1 MSKKTNLLLRY
12 ESMLRG
18 ESVEWFDT
26 EDYEEIALEYEMAS
40 MLSNAIEA
48 IEMGLKY
55 HPMSEELLARKA
67 YFLLIK
73 GQIEEAENLM
83 SVVTDKSD
91 ETQLIRVELRLI
103 SGDIDEAI
111 TLIKELLKGE
121 SLQSE
126 HLLSVIDLCADY
138 KLYKEILLDI
148 FTSIGKFERTQQLYL
163 LREFMKVLEEE
174 SEYKL
179 QLQVVEK
186 ILDMDPYSYHEWL
199 RAIELYLYHS
209 DIQKAF
215 EAIDY
220 ALAIDPKNSDA
231 LYYKAYCYAEQG
243 YYKDAI
249 IILESLEKS
258 KNEYIYTLMATCYNK
273 LGLYDKS
280 DRVLDESL
288 QYYPLDAKILYVKA
302 QNRYKSQQPLVAI
315 DLLRQAEEI
324 EPHSS
329 DILYMLSK
337 LYYEQESYDK
347 AKETFLKLESSD
359 YEESDAKVYI
369 LGGDI
374 ATKRGEYR
382 EALNYYE
389 RAFALDKYDVDTCLK
404 MLYTY
409 SELHDIENMQRIID
423 YVEDLISDSKIETL
437 PDEEQCRVHYLRAA
451 IDKIKNILRNHID
464 ETI

>member
-67 YFLLIK
+67 YFLFIK

-83 SVVTDKSD
+83 SIVTDKSD

-103 SGDIDEAI
+103 SGDIEEAI

-186 ILDMDPYSYHEWL
+186 ILDIDPYSYHEWL

-288 QYYPLDAKILYVKA
+288 QHYPLDAKILYVKA

-437 PDEEQCRVHYLRAA
+437 PDEEQCRVHYLRVA

>member
-1 MSKKTNLLLRY
+1 MSKKTDLLLRY

-73 GQIEEAENLM
+73 GQIDEAENIM
-83 SVVTDKSD
+83 SIVTDKSN

-103 SGDIDEAI
+103 SGDIEEAI
-111 TLIKELLKGE
+111 TLIKELLKGG
-121 SLQSE
+121 SLQTE
-126 HLLSVIDLCADY
+126 DLLSVIDLCADY

-148 FTSIGKFERTQQLYL
+148 FNSIKKFERAQQLYL
-163 LREFMKVLEEE
+163 LREFMKILEEE

-186 ILDMDPYSYHEWL
+186 ILDIDPYSYREWL
-199 RAIELYLYHS
+199 RAIELYLYDS

-220 ALAIDPKNSDA
+220 ALAIDPENSDA
-231 LYYKAYCYAEQG
+231 LYYKAYCCAEQG

-249 IILESLEKS
+249 TILESLDKS
-258 KNEYIYTLMATCYNK
+258 QNEYIYTLMATCYNK

-288 QYYPLDAKILYVKA
+288 QHNPLDAKILYVKA

-329 DILYMLSK
+329 DILYMLTK

-347 AKETFLKLESSD
+347 AKETLLKLNSSD
-359 YEESDAKVYI
+359 YDESDGKIYI
-369 LGGDI
+369 LAGDI
-374 ATKRGEYR
+374 ETKCGEYR
-382 EALNYYE
+382 EALKYYE
-389 RAFALDKYDVDTCLK
+389 KAFALDKYDVDTCLK

-409 SELHDIENMQRIID
+409 SELHDVENMQRIID

-437 PDEEQCRVHYLRAA
+437 PDEEQCRVLYLRTA
-451 IDKIKNILRNHID
+451 IDKIKDILRNHID
-464 ETI
+464 DTI

>member
-55 HPMSEELLARKA
+55 HPMSEDLLARKA

-83 SVVTDKSD
+83 SIVTDKSD
-91 ETQLIRVELRLI
+91 EIQLIRVELRLI
-103 SGDIDEAI
+103 SGDIEEAI

-186 ILDMDPYSYHEWL
+186 ILDIDPYSYHEWL

-288 QYYPLDAKILYVKA
+288 QHYPLDAKILYVKA

-337 LYYEQESYDK
+337 LYYDQESYDK

>member
-1 MSKKTNLLLRY
+1 MSKKTDLLLRY

-55 HPMSEELLARKA
+55 HPMSEELITRKA

-73 GQIEEAENLM
+73 GQIDEAENLM
-83 SVVTDKSD
+83 SIVTDKSD
-91 ETQLIRVELRLI
+91 EAQLIRAELRLI

-111 TLIKELLKGE
+111 TIIKELLKEE
-121 SLQSE
+121 SLQTE

-148 FTSIGKFERTQQLYL
+148 FSSIKKFERTQQLYL
-163 LREFMKVLEEE
+163 LREFVKVLEEE
-174 SEYKL
+174 SEYRL

-186 ILDMDPYSYHEWL
+186 ILDIDPYSYHEWL

-209 DIQKAF
+209 DIQKAS
-215 EAIDY
+215 EAIEY
-220 ALAIDPKNSDA
+220 ALAIEPENPDA
-231 LYYKAYCYAEQG
+231 LYYKAYCFAEQG

-249 IILESLEKS
+249 VILDLLDKS

-273 LGLYDKS
+273 LELYDKS
-280 DRVLDESL
+280 DSILDECL
-288 QYYPLDAKILYVKA
+288 KYYPLDAKILYVKA
-302 QNRYKSQQPLVAI
+302 QNRYKSQQQLVAI

-329 DILYMLSK
+329 DILYMLTK
-337 LYYEQESYDK
+337 LYYEQENYDM

-359 YEESDAKVYI
+359 YDEFDGKAYI

-374 ATKRGEYR
+374 EAKRGEYR

-389 RAFALDKYDVDTCLK
+389 KALALDRYDIDTCLK

-409 SELHDIENMQRIID
+409 SELHDIDNMQRIID